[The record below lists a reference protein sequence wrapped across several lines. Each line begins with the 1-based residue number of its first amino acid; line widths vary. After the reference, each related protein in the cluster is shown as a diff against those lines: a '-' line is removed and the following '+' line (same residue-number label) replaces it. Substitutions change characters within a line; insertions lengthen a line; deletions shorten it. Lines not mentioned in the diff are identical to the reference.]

1 MLPIILFLTICIPL
15 RLALAYLP
23 QVLPKPYLSYL
34 GLIILIMAIG
44 TLYLGWT
51 NTRLHA
57 VEAGG
62 LTWWSP
68 YRLVHG
74 MLLLCAA
81 LYLSRRDRN
90 ASVPLLLD
98 VLFGIVLFFMVRVG
112 LS

>member
-1 MLPIILFLTICIPL
+1 MLRLVLFLFLCIPV
-15 RLALAYLP
+15 RLLLAYLP
-23 QVLPKPYLSYL
+23 QVVPKPYLSYL
-34 GLIILIMAIG
+34 SLVVLIMAIG

-74 MLLLCAA
+74 VLLLCAA
-81 LYLSRRDRN
+81 LYLSRGDRN

-98 VLFGIVLFFMVRVG
+98 VLLGIVLFFVVRVG
-112 LS
+112 LL